1 MAYVYYVQDVYSVTS
16 ALLKYPSNGVSH
28 CHKSMVFIM
37 KKKNQI
43 YALSI
48 LQIKK

>member
-1 MAYVYYVQDVYSVTS
+1 MYKMCTVWLVPFWSTQVMVYLTATNPWFLSW
-16 ALLKYPSNGVSH
+16 K
-28 CHKSMVFIM
+28 